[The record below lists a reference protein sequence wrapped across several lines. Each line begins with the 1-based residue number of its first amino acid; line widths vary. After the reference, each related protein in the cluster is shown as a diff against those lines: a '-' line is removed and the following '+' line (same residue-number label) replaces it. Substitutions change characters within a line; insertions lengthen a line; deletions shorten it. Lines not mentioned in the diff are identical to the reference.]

1 MQRNSLYCSC
11 WAACILI
18 SLYLC
23 ADVMAYMPPELFSV
37 AGAGALDAD
46 TFGGQIVNLL
56 GFGFGPL
63 SATRGA
69 FNQDPMLLVTYGV
82 VRLR

>member
-1 MQRNSLYCSC
+1 MV
-11 WAACILI
+11 IL
-18 SLYLC
+18 LYLC
-23 ADVMAYMPPELFSV
+23 VDAMSYMPPELFSV

-69 FNQDPMLLVTYGV
+69 FNQDPMLLVTYGL